1 MIIAAIL
8 IRRDDAE
15 TLSHPRYAQ
24 LLALL
29 TPALHRLNTA
39 LSPSP
44 PLKLADLPPLAD
56 MCAFDAQAKG
66 TEWKGWSEWCGIFRA
81 KEWEVLGYLRDAER
95 YYHVGGGGVS
105 LQSLNIACEAGGGG
119 RDAEQRRS
127 DEVTA
132 CQDKRMRWTGV

>member
-1 MIIAAIL
+1 MSAKL
-8 IRRDDAE
+8 TRSDDAE

-66 TEWKGWSEWCGIFRA
+66 TEWEGWSEWCGIFRA

-105 LQSLNIACEAGGGG
+105 LLSPDTLCEAGCGG
-119 RDAEQRRS
+119 RDAGQMRR

-132 CQDKRMRWTGV
+132 C